1 MSERLERLGEGGGVD
16 VAVSV
21 LGEVVDGPVGGDVRD
36 LLKVARRQVDAVDV
50 DAAAEA
56 AGDVKEVVVALAAE

>member
-1 MSERLERLGEGGGVD
+1 
-16 VAVSV
+16 
-21 LGEVVDGPVGGDVRD
+21 
-36 LLKVARRQVDAVDV
+36 VDAVDV